1 MSGTVSASLV
11 LVTAAMIAGV
21 LCMGPTAATAV
32 FQPTLGI
39 AARAEV
45 AVVEQVNGRRR
56 YYRSY
61 GYPYAYYPSAWATT
75 ALRVPTRLSIQN
87 TLVVCRFGVAG
98 RTTRPIIDSREA
110 IAPC

>member
-1 MSGTVSASLV
+1 MSGTVSAQLV

-61 GYPYAYYPSAWATT
+61 GYPYAYYPSAWGYYCPPRAY
-75 ALRVPTRLSIQN
+75 APIYPEYSRGVPFRC
-87 TLVVCRFGVAG
+87 CR
-98 RTTRPIIDSREA
+98 PYY
-110 IAPC
+110 APYY

>member
-1 MSGTVSASLV
+1 
-11 LVTAAMIAGV
+11 
-21 LCMGPTAATAV
+21 MGDDVITAAT
-32 FQPTLGI
+32 GI
-39 AARAEV
+39 PMLTILLH
-45 AVVEQVNGRRR
+45 G
-56 YYRSY
+56 
-61 GYPYAYYPSAWATT
+61 ATT